1 MICMNFLIKSFMVLP
16 RLKMVYM
23 PRRGNNVNDGVI
35 YAILF
40 SKLAFLSG
48 ITPQQDQ
55 FILNTI

>member
-1 MICMNFLIKSFMVLP
+1 MVLP
-16 RLKMVYM
+16 RLKRAYM

-35 YAILF
+35 YATLF

-55 FILNTI
+55 FILNPI